1 MRTITRPALLRLA
14 THDVVTRDELRAAG
28 VSVHAIR
35 TLLRRAH
42 LFAAHRGVFFTT
54 DRPTREG
61 RWFAAVRRCGS
72 SALLSFWSA
81 AVLWRL
87 VDEEGDQP
95 HVTVAHHQGK
105 RPPKGIY
112 LHRTTRADP
121 GDLRDG
127 IPVTTLH
134 RTLDDIAR
142 TATHSLLKAAVG
154 RAERLHG
161 LDLAALYDDA
171 TSAQLKRVLETYV
184 AGRGLTDSELEAL
197 FFDLV
202 ATRTTLPTPQTQRTK
217 PGGRVDF
224 FWPQFNLIAEV
235 DGWDSHR
242 GKVAFHEDRRRD
254 RANKRRGLDTVR
266 FTWDDVVLTPR
277 EVAADLEFAAALA
290 A

>member
-1 MRTITRPALLRLA
+1 
-14 THDVVTRDELRAAG
+14 
-28 VSVHAIR
+28 
-35 TLLRRAH
+35 
-42 LFAAHRGVFFTT
+42 VFFTT

-87 VDEEGDQP
+87 VD
-95 HVTVAHHQGK
+95 
-105 RPPKGIY
+105 
-112 LHRTTRADP
+112 
-121 GDLRDG
+121 
-127 IPVTTLH
+127 
-134 RTLDDIAR
+134 
-142 TATHSLLKAAVG
+142 
-154 RAERLHG
+154 
-161 LDLAALYDDA
+161 LAAPYDDA